1 MSQVAGRFSQESQLL
16 GLCTE
21 CRVSLDLQLVRNSV
35 AMLMPLV
42 SAVYPSC
49 STMHEEVEKR
59 GKVKGSLSESPGGLW
74 QQE

>member
-1 MSQVAGRFSQESQLL
+1 MSQVAGRFSQEGQLL

-21 CRVSLDLQLVRNSV
+21 CRVSLDLQLVCNSV

-49 STMHEEVEKR
+49 STMHEEVEKW
-59 GKVKGSLSESPGGLW
+59 GKVKGSLSESPEGLW

>member
-1 MSQVAGRFSQESQLL
+1 MSQAAGRLSQEGRLL

-21 CRVSLDLQLVRNSV
+21 GRASLDLQPVCTAV

-49 STMHEEVEKR
+49 STMHEGVENW